1 MSKIKSTELSALI
14 KWGHNNGVR
23 TNNVQ
28 VSNFHATGRGMG
40 TTRKMCQ
47 NECVLEIPST
57 VLITGPTILK
67 SSRLSSI
74 LRSTGEKYDMQ
85 DCFLI
90 WDWVFSTFLEELSK
104 QILRK
109 SYSKPDLKACS

>member
-23 TNNVQ
+23 TSNVQ

-85 DCFLI
+85 DCFLV
-90 WDWVFSTFLEELSK
+90 WDWVLSTFLRELTK
-104 QILRK
+104 LILRK